1 MIFKHL
7 KHLFLYMKK
16 NYFWH

>member
-7 KHLFLYMKK
+7 I
-16 NYFWH
+16 

>member
-1 MIFKHL
+1 MILKRL
-7 KHLFLYMKK
+7 KHLFSYMKK